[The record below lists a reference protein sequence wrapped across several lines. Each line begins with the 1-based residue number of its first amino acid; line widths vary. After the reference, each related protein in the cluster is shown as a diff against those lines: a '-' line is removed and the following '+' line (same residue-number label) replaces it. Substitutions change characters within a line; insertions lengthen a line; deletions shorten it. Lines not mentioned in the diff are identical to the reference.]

1 MLSGTKEAR
10 KRTGMQKLLGFAR
23 PGDTVVV
30 WRIDQLGRSPLDVH
44 ELRDRDIVVQ
54 SIFDGIDPATTTG
67 RLMLN
72 RHGNLASTSGS

>member
-1 MLSGTKEAR
+1 MVSGTKEAR

-23 PGDTVVV
+23 PGDTWVL
-30 WRIDQLGRSPLDVH
+30 RIDQLGRSLLDVH

-72 RHGNLASTSGS
+72 RHGTLASTSGS